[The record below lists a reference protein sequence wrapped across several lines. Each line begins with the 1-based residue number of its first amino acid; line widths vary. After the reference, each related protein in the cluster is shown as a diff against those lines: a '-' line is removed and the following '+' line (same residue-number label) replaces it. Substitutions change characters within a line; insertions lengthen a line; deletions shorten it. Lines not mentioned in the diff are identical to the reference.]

1 VSDQRQLVLDLPAR
15 PALGRSAFY
24 VAQPNRLALAHIE
37 LWPDWPEG
45 KLALVGPEG
54 SGKTH
59 LAHVWAARASARIM
73 PVTALP
79 DLDLGEVQEGEA
91 IAVEDV
97 SALGR
102 LAKRKAAAEEALFH
116 LHNRLSQS
124 GGTMLVTGEGAP
136 SSWPVA
142 LPDLASRLSAIAV
155 APLQPPDDAL
165 LAAVLVKLF
174 DDRQLEVTPELIDYL
189 LPRIERSFAGA
200 QAVVARLD
208 QMALAR
214 RRPVT
219 VRLAM
224 ELLAMGTDREQGT

>member
-15 PALGRSAFY
+15 PALRRSAFY
-24 VAQPNRLALAHIE
+24 VAEPNHLALAHID

-59 LAHVWAARASARIM
+59 LVHVWAARASARII
-73 PVTALP
+73 PVAALP
-79 DLDLGEVQEGEA
+79 DLELGEVGEGEA

-97 SALGR
+97 SALVK

-116 LHNRLSQS
+116 LHNRLGRS
-124 GGTMLVTGEGAP
+124 GGTILVTGEGSP
-136 SSWPVA
+136 STWPVA
-142 LPDLASRLSAIAV
+142 LPDLASRLAAIAV
-155 APLQPPDDAL
+155 APLKPPDDAL
-165 LAAVLVKLF
+165 LAVVLVKLF
-174 DDRQLEVTPELIDYL
+174 DDRQLAVTPDLIEYL

-200 QAVVARLD
+200 QAVVANLD
-208 QMALAR
+208 RMALAR
-214 RRPVT
+214 RRPVN

-224 ELLAMGTDREQGT
+224 EFFTSEADRERGL